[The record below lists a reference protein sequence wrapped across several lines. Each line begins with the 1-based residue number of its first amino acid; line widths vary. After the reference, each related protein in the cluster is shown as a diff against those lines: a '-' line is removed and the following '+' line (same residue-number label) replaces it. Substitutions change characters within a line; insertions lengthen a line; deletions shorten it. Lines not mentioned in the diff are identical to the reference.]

1 MPLPGVNKSGCVSV
15 ENETRFTRTEQL
27 IGKTALKKL
36 QAAKV
41 AVFGLGGVGS
51 YVLETLARSGVGSF
65 VLIDS
70 DRISV
75 SNINRQLFALE
86 TSVGQFKT
94 DAAVTRLS
102 AIASDIKTDC
112 LNVFYSEQ
120 TAASVEPHIADC
132 SYIVDAVD
140 TVSAKLLIVQTAQK
154 LHIPVISCMGTGN
167 KINPGLLEV
176 ADIFKTSVCPLAKVM
191 RRELKAR
198 GIKSLK
204 TVYSKENPICSQRPP
219 ASIAFV
225 PAAAGLL
232 IASQVVKDII
242 SPE

>member
-1 MPLPGVNKSGCVSV
+1 
-15 ENETRFTRTEQL
+15 
-27 IGKTALKKL
+27 
-36 QAAKV
+36 
-41 AVFGLGGVGS
+41 
-51 YVLETLARSGVGSF
+51 
-65 VLIDS
+65 
-70 DRISV
+70 
-75 SNINRQLFALE
+75 
-86 TSVGQFKT
+86 
-94 DAAVTRLS
+94 
-102 AIASDIKTDC
+102 
-112 LNVFYSEQ
+112 
-120 TAASVEPHIADC
+120 
-132 SYIVDAVD
+132 
-140 TVSAKLLIVQTAQK
+140 
-154 LHIPVISCMGTGN
+154 MGTGN